1 MSGVLVSGGP
11 KRIRTAV
18 AAFAEQS
25 LATRP
30 SDQRVANIHNLLNS
44 KNMDGYI
51 RAMNVKNLVPNAL
64 TMGNLLG
71 GVYVCMMA
79 ATGGDLMSGV
89 VAGVWVLAM
98 VFDLLDG
105 MVARALGVD
114 GPMGVQLDSMADLVT
129 GGLAPSFVAYRLI
142 CEAGACESL
151 VMNVLPMTLVM
162 AAAYRLSRYNVRQS
176 SVVKEGFFEGLP
188 APAAGVYW
196 MGVMMWW
203 GVAQSDLEIRVLM
216 VVAGLGMVALPLFM
230 VMSRGVL
237 GLKGWGADAKIDRLR
252 GILGLIYV
260 VIAVVT
266 WFVWGNMFAAVPLCV
281 LLHSCASLLIT
292 SKTNTLQK

>member
-1 MSGVLVSGGP
+1 
-11 KRIRTAV
+11 
-18 AAFAEQS
+18 
-25 LATRP
+25 
-30 SDQRVANIHNLLNS
+30 
-44 KNMDGYI
+44 
-51 RAMNVKNLVPNAL
+51 L

-98 VFDLLDG
+98 IFDLLDG

-142 CEAGACESL
+142 CEAEACESI

-162 AAAYRLSRYNVRQS
+162 AASYRLSRYNVRQS

-203 GVAQSDLEIRVLM
+203 GVAQSALEIRVLM
-216 VVAGLGMVALPLFM
+216 VVAGLGVVALPLFM

-281 LLHSCASLLIT
+281 LLHSCASLMIT
-292 SKTNTLQK
+292 SKN

>member
-1 MSGVLVSGGP
+1 M
-11 KRIRTAV
+11 RTAV

-44 KNMDGYI
+44 KNMDSYI

-79 ATGGDLMSGV
+79 ATGGDLFSGV
-89 VAGVWVLAM
+89 VAGVWVMAM

-114 GPMGVQLDSMADLVT
+114 GPMGVQLDSMADMIT
-129 GGLAPSFVAYRLI
+129 GGLAPSFVAFRLI
-142 CEAGACESL
+142 CENGGCDSL
-151 VMNVLPMTLVM
+151 VMNLLPMTLVM

-176 SVVKEGFFEGLP
+176 SVVKKGFFEGLP
-188 APAAGVYW
+188 APAAGIYW

-203 GVAQSDLEIRVLM
+203 GVAQSDFEIRVLM
-216 VVAGLGMVALPLFM
+216 VVAGLGVVALPLFM
-230 VMSRGVL
+230 VMSKGVL
-237 GLKGWGADAKIDRLR
+237 GLKGWGANAKIDRLR
-252 GILGLIYV
+252 VVLGLIYTGIGV
-260 VIAVVT
+260 AT
-266 WFVWGNMFAAVPLCV
+266 LFVWGNMFAAVPLCV

-292 SKTNTLQK
+292 SKN